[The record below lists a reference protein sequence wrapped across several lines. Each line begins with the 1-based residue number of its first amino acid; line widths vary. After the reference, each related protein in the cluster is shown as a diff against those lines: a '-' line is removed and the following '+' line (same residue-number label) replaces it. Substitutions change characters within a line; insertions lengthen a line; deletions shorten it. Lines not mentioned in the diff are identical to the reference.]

1 MYFCK
6 IEFET
11 MKIKTLI
18 IIFFISMTAVSQTAG
33 SADKLFTQKDYIE
46 AAKAYKHLL
55 NSRPSNTLYNY
66 RYARCKYE
74 LGNYDTA
81 IDHFILS
88 GTRYPLTDYY
98 LADSY
103 FNLYRFEHAIEFFNN
118 YIDGKSTNTDFLRD
132 AEDKI
137 RRSEIASKLINRVE
151 DIAIIDTLIV
161 DKNKFL
167 EHYELSRET
176 GNFTINDKKLN
187 NETINLISFITQR
200 GDRKIYT
207 DIIDNQTKLFTSNKL
222 LDGWSKPEVLS
233 ERLNSYKNINYP
245 FLMLDGI
252 TLYFAS
258 DSDFSI
264 GGYDIFITRY
274 NASTKEYL
282 IPDNIGMPFNSFY
295 NDYMMVIDE
304 TQGSGWFVSDRYQPE
319 NKVCIYHFEY
329 NENKK
334 YLNPEYSYFSIE
346 YAQLKKFK
354 TTSPKNEFK
363 IEDISAEKD
372 LNPHNNILIQI
383 NDSIFYTDINQFK
396 SEEAIALWNECIQ
409 TKEDLNAKE
418 TLINSLR
425 DLYNESKDAE
435 DKKVLVKDITDL
447 EIQILDL
454 RLKIKENSKI
464 IRNKEIKLLK
474 AENTN

>member
-18 IIFFISMTAVSQTAG
+18 IILFISMTAVAQTAG

-118 YIDGKSTNTDFLRD
+118 YIDGKSTNTDFLHD

-176 GNFTINDKKLN
+176 GNFTIN
-187 NETINLISFITQR
+187 
-200 GDRKIYT
+200 
-207 DIIDNQTKLFTSNKL
+207 NK
-222 LDGWSKPEVLS
+222 
-233 ERLNSYKNINYP
+233 N
-245 FLMLDGI
+245 
-252 TLYFAS
+252 
-258 DSDFSI
+258 
-264 GGYDIFITRY
+264 
-274 NASTKEYL
+274 
-282 IPDNIGMPFNSFY
+282 
-295 NDYMMVIDE
+295 
-304 TQGSGWFVSDRYQPE
+304 
-319 NKVCIYHFEY
+319 
-329 NENKK
+329 
-334 YLNPEYSYFSIE
+334 
-346 YAQLKKFK
+346 
-354 TTSPKNEFK
+354 
-363 IEDISAEKD
+363 
-372 LNPHNNILIQI
+372 
-383 NDSIFYTDINQFK
+383 
-396 SEEAIALWNECIQ
+396 
-409 TKEDLNAKE
+409 
-418 TLINSLR
+418 
-425 DLYNESKDAE
+425 
-435 DKKVLVKDITDL
+435 
-447 EIQILDL
+447 
-454 RLKIKENSKI
+454 
-464 IRNKEIKLLK
+464 
-474 AENTN
+474 